1 MKPRIS
7 AILFDADGV
16 LQRVTPHL
24 RARLTAALGLG
35 DHQFDAFMQAV
46 FAVEAPALTGED
58 TFVTGLGPVF
68 EAWGLAHPPQVFFDI
83 WLTIDV
89 DASVLALIGEL
100 RRAGIWCALASN
112 QARHRAVH
120 MSDVLG
126 YAGAFDREFY
136 SCDLGHA
143 KPSPAFFTAIVQ
155 EAGLDPAATLMI
167 DDRDDNVAG
176 ALAAGLHAMQF
187 VLEDVGAGAGPLRE
201 RLAAYDLVPRS
212 VAAGSTQARN
222 LAEAAKL
229 RL

>member
-1 MKPRIS
+1 MPPITN
-7 AILFDADGV
+7 ILFDADGV

-24 RARLTAALGLG
+24 RARLTAGLGLA
-35 DHQFDAFMQAV
+35 DDRFDDFMQAV
-46 FAVEAPALTGED
+46 FAVETPALTGED

-68 EAWGLAHPPQVFFDI
+68 EEWGLTPPPQVFFDI

-89 DASVLALIGEL
+89 DAGVLALVAEL
-100 RRAGIWCALASN
+100 RRAGLYCALASN
-112 QARHRAVH
+112 QARHRAIH

-126 YAGAFDREFY
+126 YAGVFDREFY

-176 ALAAGLHAMQF
+176 ARAAGLHAIQF
-187 VLEDVGAGAGPLRE
+187 ILGEVGAGSGPLRQ
-201 RLAAYDLVPRS
+201 RLAAFDLVPRS
-212 VAAGSTQARN
+212 VAAPS
-222 LAEAAKL
+222 
-229 RL
+229 